1 MRYINGNV
9 ERITESEAMAA
20 KLKALG
26 FKAMDFPSDKE
37 VENDVTDIEKM
48 TVANLKAVAKKKGI
62 EGAGSLN
69 KEELLAVLKD
79 VI

>member
-9 ERITESEAMAA
+9 ERLTESEAMAA

-26 FKAMDFPSDKE
+26 FKAIDSPADKE